1 MTNKNFKIAVSI
13 ALLGTC
19 TWAEAQTSPIRP
31 AYQYPES
38 VGASQSSA
46 ASVQVG
52 ESPLFL
58 TPYIG
63 LSAAHDSNL
72 FLSNA
77 NQKSSKL
84 YLTSPGFKVDARS
97 PGMVFQGTYQ
107 AQLARYADSRD
118 DDYQDQLAHAQVDV
132 AFSSRNFLRL
142 GYDFI
147 RGHDPRGSTDRAISA
162 HPDKY
167 QLLSPNVTYALGTPG
182 AQGRV
187 ELYATDGYKTYEN
200 NRSTTAISDRDTRD
214 AGAAFYWR
222 VAPKTYALAE
232 FRNTE
237 VHYRASS
244 SLFSSE
250 ERRYYAGVTWEATA
264 LTTGTFKVGRL
275 QKNFDTGL
283 PKFSGGSWEGTITWS
298 PRTYSTV
305 DFYTTRTTN
314 ESTGLGD
321 FILSD
326 IYGATWNHAWSSQV
340 STGVNFRHQR
350 DEYQQFS
357 RTDETNVLGLKV
369 GYRFRRWLTLGAEY
383 VRTQR
388 NSNVDLFDYDK
399 NLYLLSATASM

>member
-1 MTNKNFKIAVSI
+1 MTNKNLKLAVSL
-13 ALLGTC
+13 ALLATC
-19 TWAEAQTSPIRP
+19 TWAQAQTSPIRP
-31 AYQYPES
+31 AYQYPDS
-38 VGASQSSA
+38 AGPSQSGGA
-46 ASVQVG
+46 TVQLG
-52 ESPLFL
+52 DSPLFL

-63 LSAAHDSNL
+63 FSAGHDSNL

-77 NQKSSKL
+77 NQKSSNL
-84 YLTSPGFKVDARS
+84 YIASPGFKIDARS
-97 PGMVFQGTYQ
+97 PGMVFQGAYQ
-107 AQLARYADSRD
+107 GQIGRYSNSRD
-118 DDYQDQLAHAQVDV
+118 DDYQDEFAHAQVDM

-142 GYDFI
+142 GYDYT
-147 RGHDPRGSTDRAISA
+147 RGHDARGSTDRAISA

-187 ELYATDGYKTYEN
+187 ELYATDGYRTYEN

-222 VAPKTYALAE
+222 VAPKTYVLAE
-232 FRNTE
+232 FRNTDI
-237 VHYRASS
+237 HYRASS
-244 SLFSSE
+244 SLFSGE

-264 LTTGTFKVGRL
+264 VTTGTFKAGRL
-275 QKNFDTGL
+275 QKKFDSGL
-283 PKFSGGSWEGTITWS
+283 PEFSGGSWEGSITWS
-298 PRTYSTV
+298 PRTYSTF
-305 DFYTTRTTN
+305 DFYTTRTAN

-326 IYGATWNHAWSSQV
+326 IYGVTWSHAWSSQV
-340 STGVNFRHQR
+340 STGVNLRHQR
-350 DEYQQFS
+350 DVYQQFS
-357 RTDETNVLGLKV
+357 RNDDTNVLGLKV

-388 NSNVDLFDYDK
+388 NSNQDLFDYDR